1 MTKKIQSIP
10 EARLLLE
17 SLRSVGYNEETAI
30 ADIIDNCISAK
41 AHEIKIQFDW
51 EKKRIVISD
60 DGLGMSSKDLIE
72 NMRIGSSDPN
82 QVRDERDL
90 GRFGMGMKTAAF
102 SLGKKL
108 TVVTKSNSTVSNA
121 SWDLEQI
128 PSIGWNLIIRDESEI
143 SEFSSQIDE
152 QGTVVIIENLDRVI
166 DTDDEKKAKNKFYR
180 IANRTEKHLAL
191 TFHRFIEED
200 CLILE
205 LNDIPIKAW
214 NPFIVE
220 NSATQELPEESV
232 FSDNGCIKAI
242 IQPYVLPHKT
252 KFASDDDYQLAG
264 GPKGWNYHQGIYVYR
279 NKRLIICGTW
289 FDYIKK
295 EPAYNLARIKIDISS
310 ASDEDWKIDIKKST
324 ASLPSYVR
332 EAVEREIDLCTE
344 ASARVYNSRG
354 NYSKSNVSTPN
365 LDYVWEQRK
374 KDGRYSFYINRKH
387 SLLNTIKKQLDEQG
401 KKTLFAYLS
410 LVENFAPFMMSGVT
424 DSLQKGKNNATFDKT
439 SLEYQIQIKELEDKC
454 DYAENGDLVAYI
466 KSYAVFDYLKALL
479 GTDSNGYEINQDVLC
494 AADFGAP
501 QKRKRFIVIGIKKS
515 LTDTVQ
521 LPIGIFSEKDYRT
534 VQDAIGD
541 LQNVP
546 TVTDVAEDIGTP
558 LKKADDISELGKSLR
573 DTDTLFNH
581 IITKTRETAME
592 RFKVIK
598 QGENFHSLNDS
609 LKTNTYTDAN
619 RTQNTIYLR
628 LAYNQPSGTVVNVRK
643 SMWIHPELN
652 RAISIREAAR
662 LQTFPDSFI
671 FCGSKD
677 KQYQQVGNAVPP
689 IMAKAIAEKLADQLE
704 QIEKRYER

>member
-1 MTKKIQSIP
+1 MYKVVDLFAGAGGLSLGFMQTKKYDIKVAFENNPAMQKTYKKNHMGVDVRDDVCLADYDDIQKKYGKIDVVIGGPPCQGFSNANRQKNHAISQNNMLVKQYIRAIRELSPKAFVMENVSMLRSDVHRFYLDEADNELFGQEKYEIHMQNTKLVLLDKAYMFDCAKTIARSPSAITANIWP
-10 EARLLLE
+10 EDCYVSLNVVYKMSKNHQKLLKTLKKHKKKLLE
-17 SLRSVGYNEETAI
+17 YADVYADERKKSDIESNDIALRSYE
-30 ADIIDNCISAK
+30 
-41 AHEIKIQFDW
+41 
-51 EKKRIVISD
+51 
-60 DGLGMSSKDLIE
+60 
-72 NMRIGSSDPN
+72 
-82 QVRDERDL
+82 
-90 GRFGMGMKTAAF
+90 AF
-102 SLGKKL
+102 SAIK
-108 TVVTKSNSTVSNA
+108 
-121 SWDLEQI
+121 Q
-128 PSIGWNLIIRDESEI
+128 
-143 SEFSSQIDE
+143 FF
-152 QGTVVIIENLDRVI
+152 
-166 DTDDEKKAKNKFYR
+166 DEK
-180 IANRTEKHLAL
+180 
-191 TFHRFIEED
+191 
-200 CLILE
+200 LE
-205 LNDIPIKAW
+205 ADKLKDVI
-214 NPFIVE
+214 
-220 NSATQELPEESV
+220 
-232 FSDNGCIKAI
+232 
-242 IQPYVLPHKT
+242 
-252 KFASDDDYQLAG
+252 
-264 GPKGWNYHQGIYVYR
+264 
-279 NKRLIICGTW
+279 
-289 FDYIKK
+289 
-295 EPAYNLARIKIDISS
+295 EPAIMIQRML
-310 ASDEDWKIDIKKST
+310 
-324 ASLPSYVR
+324 
-332 EAVEREIDLCTE
+332 
-344 ASARVYNSRG
+344 
-354 NYSKSNVSTPN
+354 SKSKEIFDN
-365 LDYVWEQRK
+365 
-374 KDGRYSFYINRKH
+374 H
-387 SLLNTIKKQLDEQG
+387 
-401 KKTLFAYLS
+401 
-410 LVENFAPFMMSGVT
+410 LVV
-424 DSLQKGKNNATFDKT
+424 
-439 SLEYQIQIKELEDKC
+439 DKC

-704 QIEKRYER
+704 QIENRYER

>member
-1 MTKKIQSIP
+1 MYKVVDLFAGAGGLSLGFMQTKKYDIKVAFENNPAMQKTYKKNHMGVDVRDDVCLADYDDIRKKYGKIDVVIGGPPCQGFSNANRQKNHAISQNNMLVKQYIRAIRELSPKAFVMENVSMLRSDVHRFYLDEADNELFGQEKYEIHMQNTKLVLLDKAYMFDCAKTIARSPSAITANIWP
-10 EARLLLE
+10 EDCYVSLNVVYKMSKNHQKLLKTLKKHKKKLLE
-17 SLRSVGYNEETAI
+17 YADVYADERKKSDIESNDIALRSYE
-30 ADIIDNCISAK
+30 
-41 AHEIKIQFDW
+41 
-51 EKKRIVISD
+51 
-60 DGLGMSSKDLIE
+60 
-72 NMRIGSSDPN
+72 
-82 QVRDERDL
+82 
-90 GRFGMGMKTAAF
+90 AF
-102 SLGKKL
+102 SAIK
-108 TVVTKSNSTVSNA
+108 
-121 SWDLEQI
+121 Q
-128 PSIGWNLIIRDESEI
+128 
-143 SEFSSQIDE
+143 FF
-152 QGTVVIIENLDRVI
+152 
-166 DTDDEKKAKNKFYR
+166 DEK
-180 IANRTEKHLAL
+180 
-191 TFHRFIEED
+191 
-200 CLILE
+200 LE
-205 LNDIPIKAW
+205 ADKLKDVI
-214 NPFIVE
+214 
-220 NSATQELPEESV
+220 
-232 FSDNGCIKAI
+232 
-242 IQPYVLPHKT
+242 
-252 KFASDDDYQLAG
+252 
-264 GPKGWNYHQGIYVYR
+264 
-279 NKRLIICGTW
+279 
-289 FDYIKK
+289 
-295 EPAYNLARIKIDISS
+295 EPAIMIQRML
-310 ASDEDWKIDIKKST
+310 
-324 ASLPSYVR
+324 
-332 EAVEREIDLCTE
+332 
-344 ASARVYNSRG
+344 
-354 NYSKSNVSTPN
+354 SKSKEIFDN
-365 LDYVWEQRK
+365 
-374 KDGRYSFYINRKH
+374 H
-387 SLLNTIKKQLDEQG
+387 
-401 KKTLFAYLS
+401 
-410 LVENFAPFMMSGVT
+410 LVV
-424 DSLQKGKNNATFDKT
+424 
-439 SLEYQIQIKELEDKC
+439 DKC

>member
-1 MTKKIQSIP
+1 MYKVVDLFAGAGGLSLGFMQTKKYDIKVAFENNPAMQKTYKKNHMGVDVQDDVCLADYNDIQKKYGKIDVVIGGPPCQGFSNANRQKNHAISQNNMLVKQYIRAIRELSPKAFVMENVSMLRSDVHRFYLDEADNELFGQEKYEIHMQSTKLVLLDKAYMFDCAKTIARSSSAITANIWP
-10 EARLLLE
+10 EDCYVSLNVVYKMSKNHQKLLKTLKKHKKKLLE
-17 SLRSVGYNEETAI
+17 YADIFADEGKKNDIESNDIALRSYE
-30 ADIIDNCISAK
+30 
-41 AHEIKIQFDW
+41 
-51 EKKRIVISD
+51 
-60 DGLGMSSKDLIE
+60 
-72 NMRIGSSDPN
+72 
-82 QVRDERDL
+82 
-90 GRFGMGMKTAAF
+90 AF
-102 SLGKKL
+102 SAIK
-108 TVVTKSNSTVSNA
+108 
-121 SWDLEQI
+121 Q
-128 PSIGWNLIIRDESEI
+128 
-143 SEFSSQIDE
+143 FF
-152 QGTVVIIENLDRVI
+152 
-166 DTDDEKKAKNKFYR
+166 DEK
-180 IANRTEKHLAL
+180 
-191 TFHRFIEED
+191 
-200 CLILE
+200 LE
-205 LNDIPIKAW
+205 ADKLKDVI
-214 NPFIVE
+214 
-220 NSATQELPEESV
+220 
-232 FSDNGCIKAI
+232 
-242 IQPYVLPHKT
+242 
-252 KFASDDDYQLAG
+252 
-264 GPKGWNYHQGIYVYR
+264 
-279 NKRLIICGTW
+279 
-289 FDYIKK
+289 
-295 EPAYNLARIKIDISS
+295 EPAIMIQRML
-310 ASDEDWKIDIKKST
+310 
-324 ASLPSYVR
+324 
-332 EAVEREIDLCTE
+332 
-344 ASARVYNSRG
+344 
-354 NYSKSNVSTPN
+354 SKSKEIFDN
-365 LDYVWEQRK
+365 
-374 KDGRYSFYINRKH
+374 H
-387 SLLNTIKKQLDEQG
+387 
-401 KKTLFAYLS
+401 
-410 LVENFAPFMMSGVT
+410 LVV
-424 DSLQKGKNNATFDKT
+424 
-439 SLEYQIQIKELEDKC
+439 DKC

-592 RFKVIK
+592 RFKAIK

-704 QIEKRYER
+704 QIEKRFER

>member
-1 MTKKIQSIP
+1 MYKVVDLFAGAGGLSLGFMQTKKYDIKVAFENNPAMQKTYKKNHMGVDVRDDVCLADYDDIQKKYGKIDVVIGGPPCQGFSNANRQKNHAISQNNMLVKQYIRAIRELSPKAFVMENVSMLRSDVHRFYLDEADNELFGQEKYEIHMQNTKLVLLDKAYMFDCAKTIARSPSAITANIWP
-10 EARLLLE
+10 EDCYVSLNVVYKMSKNHQKLLKTLKKHKKKLLE
-17 SLRSVGYNEETAI
+17 YADVYADERKKSDIESNDIALRSYE
-30 ADIIDNCISAK
+30 
-41 AHEIKIQFDW
+41 
-51 EKKRIVISD
+51 
-60 DGLGMSSKDLIE
+60 
-72 NMRIGSSDPN
+72 
-82 QVRDERDL
+82 
-90 GRFGMGMKTAAF
+90 AF
-102 SLGKKL
+102 SAIK
-108 TVVTKSNSTVSNA
+108 
-121 SWDLEQI
+121 Q
-128 PSIGWNLIIRDESEI
+128 
-143 SEFSSQIDE
+143 FF
-152 QGTVVIIENLDRVI
+152 
-166 DTDDEKKAKNKFYR
+166 DEK
-180 IANRTEKHLAL
+180 
-191 TFHRFIEED
+191 
-200 CLILE
+200 LE
-205 LNDIPIKAW
+205 ADKLKDVI
-214 NPFIVE
+214 
-220 NSATQELPEESV
+220 
-232 FSDNGCIKAI
+232 
-242 IQPYVLPHKT
+242 
-252 KFASDDDYQLAG
+252 
-264 GPKGWNYHQGIYVYR
+264 
-279 NKRLIICGTW
+279 
-289 FDYIKK
+289 
-295 EPAYNLARIKIDISS
+295 EPAIMIQRML
-310 ASDEDWKIDIKKST
+310 
-324 ASLPSYVR
+324 
-332 EAVEREIDLCTE
+332 
-344 ASARVYNSRG
+344 
-354 NYSKSNVSTPN
+354 SKSKEIFDN
-365 LDYVWEQRK
+365 
-374 KDGRYSFYINRKH
+374 H
-387 SLLNTIKKQLDEQG
+387 
-401 KKTLFAYLS
+401 
-410 LVENFAPFMMSGVT
+410 LVV
-424 DSLQKGKNNATFDKT
+424 
-439 SLEYQIQIKELEDKC
+439 DKC
-454 DYAENGDLVAYI
+454 DYAENGDLAAYI

-515 LTDTVQ
+515 STDTVQ

>member
-1 MTKKIQSIP
+1 MYKVVDLFAGAGGLSLGFMQTKKYDIKVAFENNPAMQKTYKKNHMGVDVQDDVCLADYNDIQKKYGKIDVVIGGPPCQGFSNANRQKNHAISQNNMLVKQYIRAIRELSPKAFVMENVSMLRSDVHRFYLDEADNELFGQEKYEIHMQSTKLVLLDKAYMFDCAKTIARSSSAITANIWP
-10 EARLLLE
+10 EDCYVSLNVVYKMSKNHQKLLKTLKKHKKKLLE
-17 SLRSVGYNEETAI
+17 YADIYADEGKKNDIESNDIALRSYE
-30 ADIIDNCISAK
+30 
-41 AHEIKIQFDW
+41 
-51 EKKRIVISD
+51 
-60 DGLGMSSKDLIE
+60 
-72 NMRIGSSDPN
+72 
-82 QVRDERDL
+82 
-90 GRFGMGMKTAAF
+90 AF
-102 SLGKKL
+102 SAIK
-108 TVVTKSNSTVSNA
+108 
-121 SWDLEQI
+121 Q
-128 PSIGWNLIIRDESEI
+128 
-143 SEFSSQIDE
+143 FF
-152 QGTVVIIENLDRVI
+152 
-166 DTDDEKKAKNKFYR
+166 DEK
-180 IANRTEKHLAL
+180 
-191 TFHRFIEED
+191 
-200 CLILE
+200 LE
-205 LNDIPIKAW
+205 ADKLKDVI
-214 NPFIVE
+214 
-220 NSATQELPEESV
+220 
-232 FSDNGCIKAI
+232 
-242 IQPYVLPHKT
+242 
-252 KFASDDDYQLAG
+252 
-264 GPKGWNYHQGIYVYR
+264 
-279 NKRLIICGTW
+279 
-289 FDYIKK
+289 
-295 EPAYNLARIKIDISS
+295 EPAIMIQRML
-310 ASDEDWKIDIKKST
+310 
-324 ASLPSYVR
+324 
-332 EAVEREIDLCTE
+332 
-344 ASARVYNSRG
+344 
-354 NYSKSNVSTPN
+354 SKSKEIFDN
-365 LDYVWEQRK
+365 
-374 KDGRYSFYINRKH
+374 H
-387 SLLNTIKKQLDEQG
+387 
-401 KKTLFAYLS
+401 
-410 LVENFAPFMMSGVT
+410 LVV
-424 DSLQKGKNNATFDKT
+424 
-439 SLEYQIQIKELEDKC
+439 DKC

-592 RFKVIK
+592 RFKAIK

-689 IMAKAIAEKLADQLE
+689 IMAKAIAEKLADQLD
-704 QIEKRYER
+704 QIEKRFER

>member
-1 MTKKIQSIP
+1 MYKVVDLFAGAGGLSLGFMQTKKYDIKVAFENNPAMQRTYKKNHMGVDVRDDVCLADYDDIQKKYGKIDVVIGGPPCQGFSNANRQKNHAISQNNMLVKQYIRAIRELSPKAFVMENVSMLRSDVHRFYLDEADNELFGQEKYEIHMQNTKLVLLDKAYMFDCAKTIARSPSAITANIWP
-10 EARLLLE
+10 EDCYVSLNVVYKMSKNHQKLLKTLKKHKKKLLE
-17 SLRSVGYNEETAI
+17 YADVYADERKKSDIESNDIALRSYE
-30 ADIIDNCISAK
+30 
-41 AHEIKIQFDW
+41 
-51 EKKRIVISD
+51 
-60 DGLGMSSKDLIE
+60 
-72 NMRIGSSDPN
+72 
-82 QVRDERDL
+82 
-90 GRFGMGMKTAAF
+90 AF
-102 SLGKKL
+102 SAIK
-108 TVVTKSNSTVSNA
+108 
-121 SWDLEQI
+121 Q
-128 PSIGWNLIIRDESEI
+128 
-143 SEFSSQIDE
+143 FF
-152 QGTVVIIENLDRVI
+152 
-166 DTDDEKKAKNKFYR
+166 DEK
-180 IANRTEKHLAL
+180 
-191 TFHRFIEED
+191 
-200 CLILE
+200 LE
-205 LNDIPIKAW
+205 ADKLKDVI
-214 NPFIVE
+214 
-220 NSATQELPEESV
+220 
-232 FSDNGCIKAI
+232 
-242 IQPYVLPHKT
+242 
-252 KFASDDDYQLAG
+252 
-264 GPKGWNYHQGIYVYR
+264 
-279 NKRLIICGTW
+279 
-289 FDYIKK
+289 
-295 EPAYNLARIKIDISS
+295 EPAIMIQRML
-310 ASDEDWKIDIKKST
+310 
-324 ASLPSYVR
+324 
-332 EAVEREIDLCTE
+332 
-344 ASARVYNSRG
+344 
-354 NYSKSNVSTPN
+354 SKSKEIFDN
-365 LDYVWEQRK
+365 
-374 KDGRYSFYINRKH
+374 H
-387 SLLNTIKKQLDEQG
+387 
-401 KKTLFAYLS
+401 
-410 LVENFAPFMMSGVT
+410 LVV
-424 DSLQKGKNNATFDKT
+424 
-439 SLEYQIQIKELEDKC
+439 DKC

>member
-1 MTKKIQSIP
+1 MYKVVDLFAGAGGLSLGFMQTKKYDIKVAFENNPAMQKTYKKNHMGVDVQDDVCLADYNDIQKKYGKIDVVIGGPPCQGFSNANRQKNHAISQNNMLVKQYIRAIRELSPKAFVMENVSMLRSDVHRFYLDEADNELFGQEKYEIHMQSTKLVLLDKAYMFDCAKTIARSSSAITANIWP
-10 EARLLLE
+10 EDCYVSLNVVYKMSKNHQKLLKTLKKHKKKLLE
-17 SLRSVGYNEETAI
+17 YADIYADEGKKNDIESNDIALRSYE
-30 ADIIDNCISAK
+30 
-41 AHEIKIQFDW
+41 
-51 EKKRIVISD
+51 
-60 DGLGMSSKDLIE
+60 
-72 NMRIGSSDPN
+72 
-82 QVRDERDL
+82 
-90 GRFGMGMKTAAF
+90 AF
-102 SLGKKL
+102 SAIK
-108 TVVTKSNSTVSNA
+108 
-121 SWDLEQI
+121 Q
-128 PSIGWNLIIRDESEI
+128 
-143 SEFSSQIDE
+143 FF
-152 QGTVVIIENLDRVI
+152 
-166 DTDDEKKAKNKFYR
+166 DEK
-180 IANRTEKHLAL
+180 
-191 TFHRFIEED
+191 
-200 CLILE
+200 LE
-205 LNDIPIKAW
+205 ADKLKDVI
-214 NPFIVE
+214 
-220 NSATQELPEESV
+220 
-232 FSDNGCIKAI
+232 
-242 IQPYVLPHKT
+242 
-252 KFASDDDYQLAG
+252 
-264 GPKGWNYHQGIYVYR
+264 
-279 NKRLIICGTW
+279 
-289 FDYIKK
+289 
-295 EPAYNLARIKIDISS
+295 EPAIMIQRML
-310 ASDEDWKIDIKKST
+310 
-324 ASLPSYVR
+324 
-332 EAVEREIDLCTE
+332 
-344 ASARVYNSRG
+344 
-354 NYSKSNVSTPN
+354 SKSKEIFDN
-365 LDYVWEQRK
+365 
-374 KDGRYSFYINRKH
+374 H
-387 SLLNTIKKQLDEQG
+387 
-401 KKTLFAYLS
+401 
-410 LVENFAPFMMSGVT
+410 LVV
-424 DSLQKGKNNATFDKT
+424 
-439 SLEYQIQIKELEDKC
+439 DKC

-546 TVTDVAEDIGTP
+546 TVTDVAKDIGTP

-592 RFKVIK
+592 RFKAIK

-704 QIEKRYER
+704 QIEKRFER

>member
-1 MTKKIQSIP
+1 MYKVVDLFAGAGGLSLGFMQTKMYDIKVAFENNPAMQKTYKKNHMGVDVRDDVCLADYDDIQKKYGKIDVVIGGPPCQGFSNANRQKNHAISQNNMLVKQYIRAIRELSPKAFVMENVSMLRSDVHRFYLDEADNELFGQEKYEIHMQNTKLVLLDKAYMFDCAKTIARSPSAITANIWP
-10 EARLLLE
+10 EDCYVSLNVVYKMSKNHQKLLKTLKKHKKKLLE
-17 SLRSVGYNEETAI
+17 YADVYADERKKSDIESNDIALRSYE
-30 ADIIDNCISAK
+30 
-41 AHEIKIQFDW
+41 
-51 EKKRIVISD
+51 
-60 DGLGMSSKDLIE
+60 
-72 NMRIGSSDPN
+72 
-82 QVRDERDL
+82 
-90 GRFGMGMKTAAF
+90 AF
-102 SLGKKL
+102 SAIK
-108 TVVTKSNSTVSNA
+108 
-121 SWDLEQI
+121 Q
-128 PSIGWNLIIRDESEI
+128 
-143 SEFSSQIDE
+143 FF
-152 QGTVVIIENLDRVI
+152 
-166 DTDDEKKAKNKFYR
+166 DEK
-180 IANRTEKHLAL
+180 
-191 TFHRFIEED
+191 
-200 CLILE
+200 LE
-205 LNDIPIKAW
+205 ADKLKDVI
-214 NPFIVE
+214 
-220 NSATQELPEESV
+220 
-232 FSDNGCIKAI
+232 
-242 IQPYVLPHKT
+242 
-252 KFASDDDYQLAG
+252 
-264 GPKGWNYHQGIYVYR
+264 
-279 NKRLIICGTW
+279 
-289 FDYIKK
+289 
-295 EPAYNLARIKIDISS
+295 EPAIMIQRML
-310 ASDEDWKIDIKKST
+310 
-324 ASLPSYVR
+324 
-332 EAVEREIDLCTE
+332 
-344 ASARVYNSRG
+344 
-354 NYSKSNVSTPN
+354 SKSKEIFDN
-365 LDYVWEQRK
+365 
-374 KDGRYSFYINRKH
+374 H
-387 SLLNTIKKQLDEQG
+387 
-401 KKTLFAYLS
+401 
-410 LVENFAPFMMSGVT
+410 LVV
-424 DSLQKGKNNATFDKT
+424 
-439 SLEYQIQIKELEDKC
+439 DKC

>member
-1 MTKKIQSIP
+1 MYKVVDLFAGAGGLSLGFMQTKKYDIKVAFENNPAMQKTYKKNHMGVDVRDDVCLADYDDIQKKYGKIDVVIGGPPCQGFSNANRQKNHAISQNNMLVKQYIRAIRELRPKAFVMENVSMLRSDVHRFYLDEADNKLFDQEKYEIHMQSTKLVLLDKAYMFDCAKTIARSSSAITANIWP
-10 EARLLLE
+10 EDCYVSLNVVYKRSKNHQKLLKTLKKHKKKLLE
-17 SLRSVGYNEETAI
+17 YADIYADEGEKNDIESNDIALRSYE
-30 ADIIDNCISAK
+30 
-41 AHEIKIQFDW
+41 
-51 EKKRIVISD
+51 
-60 DGLGMSSKDLIE
+60 
-72 NMRIGSSDPN
+72 
-82 QVRDERDL
+82 
-90 GRFGMGMKTAAF
+90 AF
-102 SLGKKL
+102 SAIK
-108 TVVTKSNSTVSNA
+108 
-121 SWDLEQI
+121 Q
-128 PSIGWNLIIRDESEI
+128 
-143 SEFSSQIDE
+143 FF
-152 QGTVVIIENLDRVI
+152 
-166 DTDDEKKAKNKFYR
+166 DEK
-180 IANRTEKHLAL
+180 
-191 TFHRFIEED
+191 
-200 CLILE
+200 LE
-205 LNDIPIKAW
+205 ADKLKDVI
-214 NPFIVE
+214 
-220 NSATQELPEESV
+220 
-232 FSDNGCIKAI
+232 
-242 IQPYVLPHKT
+242 
-252 KFASDDDYQLAG
+252 
-264 GPKGWNYHQGIYVYR
+264 
-279 NKRLIICGTW
+279 
-289 FDYIKK
+289 
-295 EPAYNLARIKIDISS
+295 EPAIMIQRML
-310 ASDEDWKIDIKKST
+310 
-324 ASLPSYVR
+324 
-332 EAVEREIDLCTE
+332 
-344 ASARVYNSRG
+344 
-354 NYSKSNVSTPN
+354 SKSKEIFDN
-365 LDYVWEQRK
+365 
-374 KDGRYSFYINRKH
+374 H
-387 SLLNTIKKQLDEQG
+387 
-401 KKTLFAYLS
+401 
-410 LVENFAPFMMSGVT
+410 LVV
-424 DSLQKGKNNATFDKT
+424 
-439 SLEYQIQIKELEDKC
+439 DKC

-592 RFKVIK
+592 RFKAIK

-704 QIEKRYER
+704 QIEKRFER

>member
-1 MTKKIQSIP
+1 MYKVVDLFAGAGGLSLGFMQTKKYDIKVAFENNPAMQKTYKKNHMGVDVRDDVCLADYDDIQKKYGKIDVVIGGPPCQGFSNANRQKNHAISQNNMLVKQYIRAIRELSPKAFVMENVSMLRSDVHRFYLDEADNELFGQEKYEIHMQNTKLVLLDKAYMFDCAKTIARSPSAITANIWP
-10 EARLLLE
+10 EDCYVSLNVVYKMSKNHQKLLKTLKKHKKKLLE
-17 SLRSVGYNEETAI
+17 YADVYADEGEKNDIESNDIALRSYE
-30 ADIIDNCISAK
+30 
-41 AHEIKIQFDW
+41 
-51 EKKRIVISD
+51 
-60 DGLGMSSKDLIE
+60 
-72 NMRIGSSDPN
+72 
-82 QVRDERDL
+82 
-90 GRFGMGMKTAAF
+90 AF
-102 SLGKKL
+102 SAIK
-108 TVVTKSNSTVSNA
+108 
-121 SWDLEQI
+121 Q
-128 PSIGWNLIIRDESEI
+128 
-143 SEFSSQIDE
+143 FF
-152 QGTVVIIENLDRVI
+152 
-166 DTDDEKKAKNKFYR
+166 DEK
-180 IANRTEKHLAL
+180 
-191 TFHRFIEED
+191 
-200 CLILE
+200 LE
-205 LNDIPIKAW
+205 ADKLKDVI
-214 NPFIVE
+214 
-220 NSATQELPEESV
+220 
-232 FSDNGCIKAI
+232 
-242 IQPYVLPHKT
+242 
-252 KFASDDDYQLAG
+252 
-264 GPKGWNYHQGIYVYR
+264 
-279 NKRLIICGTW
+279 
-289 FDYIKK
+289 
-295 EPAYNLARIKIDISS
+295 EPAIMIQRML
-310 ASDEDWKIDIKKST
+310 
-324 ASLPSYVR
+324 
-332 EAVEREIDLCTE
+332 
-344 ASARVYNSRG
+344 
-354 NYSKSNVSTPN
+354 SKSKEIFDN
-365 LDYVWEQRK
+365 
-374 KDGRYSFYINRKH
+374 H
-387 SLLNTIKKQLDEQG
+387 
-401 KKTLFAYLS
+401 
-410 LVENFAPFMMSGVT
+410 LVV
-424 DSLQKGKNNATFDKT
+424 
-439 SLEYQIQIKELEDKC
+439 DKC

-592 RFKVIK
+592 RFKAIK

>member
-1 MTKKIQSIP
+1 MYKVVDLFAGAGGLSLGFMQTKKYDIKVAFENNPAMQKTYKKNHMGVDVRDDVCLADYDDIQKKYGKIDVVIGGPPCQGFSNANRQKNHAISQNNMLVKQYIRAIRELSPKAFVMENVSMLRSDVHRFYLDEADNELFGQEKYEIHMQNTKLVLLDKAYMFDCAKTIARSPSAITANIWP
-10 EARLLLE
+10 EDCYVSLNVVYKMSKNHQKLLKTLKKHKKKLLE
-17 SLRSVGYNEETAI
+17 YADVYADERKKSDIESNDIALRSYE
-30 ADIIDNCISAK
+30 
-41 AHEIKIQFDW
+41 
-51 EKKRIVISD
+51 
-60 DGLGMSSKDLIE
+60 
-72 NMRIGSSDPN
+72 
-82 QVRDERDL
+82 
-90 GRFGMGMKTAAF
+90 AF
-102 SLGKKL
+102 SAIK
-108 TVVTKSNSTVSNA
+108 
-121 SWDLEQI
+121 Q
-128 PSIGWNLIIRDESEI
+128 
-143 SEFSSQIDE
+143 FF
-152 QGTVVIIENLDRVI
+152 
-166 DTDDEKKAKNKFYR
+166 DEK
-180 IANRTEKHLAL
+180 
-191 TFHRFIEED
+191 
-200 CLILE
+200 LE
-205 LNDIPIKAW
+205 ADKLKDVI
-214 NPFIVE
+214 
-220 NSATQELPEESV
+220 
-232 FSDNGCIKAI
+232 
-242 IQPYVLPHKT
+242 
-252 KFASDDDYQLAG
+252 
-264 GPKGWNYHQGIYVYR
+264 
-279 NKRLIICGTW
+279 
-289 FDYIKK
+289 
-295 EPAYNLARIKIDISS
+295 EPAIMIQRML
-310 ASDEDWKIDIKKST
+310 
-324 ASLPSYVR
+324 
-332 EAVEREIDLCTE
+332 
-344 ASARVYNSRG
+344 
-354 NYSKSNVSTPN
+354 SKSKEIFDN
-365 LDYVWEQRK
+365 
-374 KDGRYSFYINRKH
+374 H
-387 SLLNTIKKQLDEQG
+387 
-401 KKTLFAYLS
+401 
-410 LVENFAPFMMSGVT
+410 LVV
-424 DSLQKGKNNATFDKT
+424 
-439 SLEYQIQIKELEDKC
+439 DKC

-643 SMWIHPELN
+643 SMWIHPEIN

>member
-1 MTKKIQSIP
+1 MYKVVDLFAGAGGLSLGFMQTKKYDIKVAFENNPAMQKTYKKNHMGVDVRDDVCLADYDDIQKKYGKIDVVIGGPPCQGFSNANRQKNHAISQNNMLVKQYIRAIRELSPKAFVMENVSMLRSDVHRFYLDEADNELFGQEKYEIHMQNTKLVLLDKAYMFDCAKTIARSPSAITANIWP
-10 EARLLLE
+10 EDCYVSLNVVYKMSKNHQKLLKTLKKHKKKLLE
-17 SLRSVGYNEETAI
+17 YADVYADERKKSDIESNDISLRSYE
-30 ADIIDNCISAK
+30 
-41 AHEIKIQFDW
+41 
-51 EKKRIVISD
+51 
-60 DGLGMSSKDLIE
+60 
-72 NMRIGSSDPN
+72 
-82 QVRDERDL
+82 
-90 GRFGMGMKTAAF
+90 AF
-102 SLGKKL
+102 SAIK
-108 TVVTKSNSTVSNA
+108 
-121 SWDLEQI
+121 Q
-128 PSIGWNLIIRDESEI
+128 
-143 SEFSSQIDE
+143 FF
-152 QGTVVIIENLDRVI
+152 
-166 DTDDEKKAKNKFYR
+166 DEK
-180 IANRTEKHLAL
+180 
-191 TFHRFIEED
+191 
-200 CLILE
+200 LE
-205 LNDIPIKAW
+205 ADKLKDVI
-214 NPFIVE
+214 
-220 NSATQELPEESV
+220 
-232 FSDNGCIKAI
+232 
-242 IQPYVLPHKT
+242 
-252 KFASDDDYQLAG
+252 
-264 GPKGWNYHQGIYVYR
+264 
-279 NKRLIICGTW
+279 
-289 FDYIKK
+289 
-295 EPAYNLARIKIDISS
+295 EPAIMIQRML
-310 ASDEDWKIDIKKST
+310 
-324 ASLPSYVR
+324 
-332 EAVEREIDLCTE
+332 
-344 ASARVYNSRG
+344 
-354 NYSKSNVSTPN
+354 SKSKEIFDN
-365 LDYVWEQRK
+365 
-374 KDGRYSFYINRKH
+374 H
-387 SLLNTIKKQLDEQG
+387 
-401 KKTLFAYLS
+401 
-410 LVENFAPFMMSGVT
+410 LVV
-424 DSLQKGKNNATFDKT
+424 
-439 SLEYQIQIKELEDKC
+439 DKC

-592 RFKVIK
+592 RFKAIK

>member
-1 MTKKIQSIP
+1 MYKVVDLFAGAGGLSLGFMQTKKYDIKVAFENNPAMQKTYKKNHMGVDVQDDVCLADYNDIQKKYGKIDVVIGGPPCQGFSNANRQKNHAISQNNMLVKQYIRAIRELSPKAFVMENVSMLRSDVHRFYLDEADNELFGQEKYEIHMQSTKLVLLDKAYMFDYAKTIARSSSAITANIWP
-10 EARLLLE
+10 EDCYVSLNVVYKMSKNHQKLLKTLKKHKKKLLE
-17 SLRSVGYNEETAI
+17 YADIYADEGKKNDIESNDIALRSYE
-30 ADIIDNCISAK
+30 
-41 AHEIKIQFDW
+41 
-51 EKKRIVISD
+51 
-60 DGLGMSSKDLIE
+60 
-72 NMRIGSSDPN
+72 
-82 QVRDERDL
+82 
-90 GRFGMGMKTAAF
+90 AF
-102 SLGKKL
+102 SAIK
-108 TVVTKSNSTVSNA
+108 
-121 SWDLEQI
+121 Q
-128 PSIGWNLIIRDESEI
+128 
-143 SEFSSQIDE
+143 FF
-152 QGTVVIIENLDRVI
+152 
-166 DTDDEKKAKNKFYR
+166 DEK
-180 IANRTEKHLAL
+180 
-191 TFHRFIEED
+191 
-200 CLILE
+200 LE
-205 LNDIPIKAW
+205 ADKLKDVI
-214 NPFIVE
+214 
-220 NSATQELPEESV
+220 
-232 FSDNGCIKAI
+232 
-242 IQPYVLPHKT
+242 
-252 KFASDDDYQLAG
+252 
-264 GPKGWNYHQGIYVYR
+264 
-279 NKRLIICGTW
+279 
-289 FDYIKK
+289 
-295 EPAYNLARIKIDISS
+295 EPAIMIQRML
-310 ASDEDWKIDIKKST
+310 
-324 ASLPSYVR
+324 
-332 EAVEREIDLCTE
+332 
-344 ASARVYNSRG
+344 
-354 NYSKSNVSTPN
+354 SKSKEIFDN
-365 LDYVWEQRK
+365 
-374 KDGRYSFYINRKH
+374 H
-387 SLLNTIKKQLDEQG
+387 
-401 KKTLFAYLS
+401 
-410 LVENFAPFMMSGVT
+410 LVV
-424 DSLQKGKNNATFDKT
+424 
-439 SLEYQIQIKELEDKC
+439 DKC

-592 RFKVIK
+592 RFKAIK

-704 QIEKRYER
+704 QIEKRFER

>member
-1 MTKKIQSIP
+1 MYKVVDLFAGAGGLSLGFMQTKKYDIKVAFENNPAMQKTYKKNHMGVDVQDDVCLADYNDIQKKYGKIDVVIGGPPCQGFSNANRQKNHAISQNNMLVKQYIRAIRELSPKAFVMENVSMLRSDVHRFYLDEADNELFGQEKYEIHMQSTKLVLLDKAYMFDCAKTIARSSSAITANIWP
-10 EARLLLE
+10 EDCYVSLNVVYKMSKNHQKLLKTLKKHKKKLLE
-17 SLRSVGYNEETAI
+17 YADIYADEGKKNDIESNDIALRSYE
-30 ADIIDNCISAK
+30 
-41 AHEIKIQFDW
+41 
-51 EKKRIVISD
+51 
-60 DGLGMSSKDLIE
+60 
-72 NMRIGSSDPN
+72 
-82 QVRDERDL
+82 
-90 GRFGMGMKTAAF
+90 AF
-102 SLGKKL
+102 SAIK
-108 TVVTKSNSTVSNA
+108 
-121 SWDLEQI
+121 Q
-128 PSIGWNLIIRDESEI
+128 
-143 SEFSSQIDE
+143 FF
-152 QGTVVIIENLDRVI
+152 
-166 DTDDEKKAKNKFYR
+166 DEK
-180 IANRTEKHLAL
+180 
-191 TFHRFIEED
+191 
-200 CLILE
+200 LE
-205 LNDIPIKAW
+205 ADKLKDVI
-214 NPFIVE
+214 
-220 NSATQELPEESV
+220 
-232 FSDNGCIKAI
+232 
-242 IQPYVLPHKT
+242 
-252 KFASDDDYQLAG
+252 
-264 GPKGWNYHQGIYVYR
+264 
-279 NKRLIICGTW
+279 
-289 FDYIKK
+289 
-295 EPAYNLARIKIDISS
+295 EPAIMIQRML
-310 ASDEDWKIDIKKST
+310 
-324 ASLPSYVR
+324 
-332 EAVEREIDLCTE
+332 
-344 ASARVYNSRG
+344 
-354 NYSKSNVSTPN
+354 SKSKEIFDN
-365 LDYVWEQRK
+365 
-374 KDGRYSFYINRKH
+374 H
-387 SLLNTIKKQLDEQG
+387 
-401 KKTLFAYLS
+401 
-410 LVENFAPFMMSGVT
+410 LVV
-424 DSLQKGKNNATFDKT
+424 
-439 SLEYQIQIKELEDKC
+439 DKC

-581 IITKTRETAME
+581 IITKTRKTAME
-592 RFKVIK
+592 RFKAIK

-704 QIEKRYER
+704 QIEKRFER